1 MAETAPPVVTET
13 ETGPPGQDSFSLK
26 ETLQTLGRLLLAYR
40 GAATALVAV
49 GVLSSLAEGV
59 GVSLFIPFLQSL
71 SGEASLGTGGAWISR
86 ALGSLFQG
94 VPPESRL
101 LVIALCILGVTVLKS
116 GLGYGYGALFGWLDA
131 RIGHRLRSGV
141 FQQLL
146 TVGYGFIE
154 KNDHGELLNT
164 LATDTWRTG
173 DALRTLLSG
182 FITLVTALLYVAL
195 LLLISWPL
203 TLVVSAALLGI
214 SLLVQ
219 TQRRRVKRLG
229 EEVQR
234 ANVGLTT
241 RMVEGLGAAELVRT
255 FGREEHEQGRFDH
268 ASDRVSG
275 SVFRLGLVSGA
286 VGPIYEVL
294 TATLLVAVLVVGVR
308 DTGDLAALLVF
319 IFVLYRLQ
327 PKVQSLDGIRLS
339 LDSLAPSVGAVAA
352 LMDPEGKP
360 YVRSGS
366 VPWEGL
372 QEGVRF
378 EDVSFRYDPTWD
390 PALDR
395 VTVTIPAGKTTAFV
409 GRSGAGKSTLIKLL
423 VRLYDPTGGV
433 VTADG
438 VPLSDLDL
446 AAWRG
451 RIAFVSQDAHV
462 FNATVR
468 QNIAYGRLDATDA
481 EVASAA
487 KRADAHGFITAL
499 ADGYDTEIGERGT
512 RLSGGQRQRLAL
524 ARAIVRDPD
533 LLILDEATNALDTF
547 SEHLIQEALDV
558 LRRDRTVVVI
568 AHRLSTVEEADHIVV
583 MDGGRVAE
591 QGTLQELLALDG
603 LFAELYR
610 LQYRSVLN

>member
-1 MAETAPPVVTET
+1 MAEPPRPAPPPDRADGARDPDDGALGT
-13 ETGPPGQDSFSLK
+13 
-26 ETLQTLGRLLLAYR
+26 TLRALVRLLLAHR
-40 GAATALVAV
+40 GAAAALVV
-49 GVLSSLAEGV
+49 LGVLSSLAEGV

-71 SGEASLGTGGAWISR
+71 GDSEPAEGGPWIAR
-86 ALGSLFQG
+86 ALADLFAG

-101 LVIALCILGVTVLKS
+101 LVIALCILGATALKS
-116 GLGYGYGALFGWLDA
+116 GLRYGYGALFGWLDA
-131 RIGHRLRSGV
+131 QIGHRLRSRV
-141 FQQLL
+141 FRQLL

-154 KNDHGELLNT
+154 RNDHGELLNT

-173 DALRTLLSG
+173 DALSTLLNG
-182 FITLVTALLYVAL
+182 FVVLLTALLYVAL

-203 TLVVSAALLGI
+203 TLVVTAALGGI

-255 FGREEHEQGRFDH
+255 FGREGHEQGRFER

-286 VGPIYEVL
+286 VGPTYEVL

-308 DTGDLAALLVF
+308 DTGDLAPLLVF

-327 PKVQSLDGIRLS
+327 PKVQALDGIRLG
-339 LDSLAPSVGAVAA
+339 LDSLAPAVRAVSA
-352 LMDPEGKP
+352 LLDPAGKP
-360 YVRSGS
+360 YVRSGD
-366 VPWEGL
+366 VPWTGL
-372 QEGVRF
+372 REGVRF
-378 EDVSFRYDPTWD
+378 EDVSFRYGPTGD
-390 PALDR
+390 DAVTG
-395 VTVTIPAGKTTAFV
+395 VTVTVPAGKTTAFV
-409 GRSGAGKSTLIKLL
+409 GRSGAGKSTLVKLL
-423 VRLYDPTGGV
+423 VRLYDPTAGAI
-433 VTADG
+433 TADG
-438 VPLSDLDL
+438 VPLADLDL
-446 AAWRG
+446 DAWRG
-451 RIAFVSQDAHV
+451 RIALVSQDAHV

-468 QNIAYGRLDATDA
+468 ENIAYGRLGATAA
-481 EVASAA
+481 EVVEAA
-487 KRADAHGFITAL
+487 RRADAHGFITAL
-499 ADGYDTEIGERGT
+499 ADGYDTEVGERGT
-512 RLSGGQRQRLAL
+512 RLSGGQRQRIAL

-533 LLILDEATNALDTF
+533 LLVLDEATNALDTF
-547 SEHLIQEALDV
+547 TEHLIQRALDV
-558 LRRDRTVVVI
+558 LRQDRTVVVV

-591 QGTLQELLALDG
+591 QGTLAELLALDG